1 MMSMETIFKPVRT
14 GKLANLIAEQ
24 IKSAIHAGSMKP
36 GEKLP
41 SERELAEVFKA
52 SRVSVREAL
61 KRLETFG
68 LLTVKVGRGVF
79 VAQMDSTHMS
89 ESLSSLLRMRSG
101 TLDDLTEGRLIFEP
115 SIARLAAERI
125 TPEELLVLE
134 DNVAAVES
142 GIRAGVSVYEKN
154 IEFHSL
160 IAQATHNISTALTM
174 ESLLKVVSD
183 AAFRTA
189 EQSTVQ
195 RINEFAGQAARVH
208 KEIVRSFKKKNPQQA
223 YKSMEKDILLVQ
235 KWLKELKRRAL
246 ALKHE
251 ERCHSLSQKKEVI
264 L

>member
-1 MMSMETIFKPVRT
+1 MSMEIMFKPVRT
-14 GKLANLIAEQ
+14 EKISSLIVEQ

-36 GEKLP
+36 GDKLP
-41 SERELAEVFKA
+41 SEREFAEVFKA
-52 SRVSVREAL
+52 SRVSIREAL

-79 VAQMDSTHMS
+79 VAQMDATHMS
-89 ESLSSLLRMRSG
+89 ESLSALLRMRNG

-125 TPEELLVLE
+125 TPEEILVLE
-134 DNVAAVES
+134 DNVAAVEA

-160 IAQATHNISTALTM
+160 IAQATHNLSIGLTM
-174 ESLLKVVSD
+174 QSMLKVVGD
-183 AAFRTA
+183 TAFRTA

-195 RINEFAGQAARVH
+195 RVNEFAGQAARVH
-208 KEIVRSFKKKNPQQA
+208 KEIVRSFKEKNPQQA
-223 YKSMEKDILLVQ
+223 CKSMEKDILLVQ
-235 KWLKELKRRAL
+235 KWLKELKRRAS

-251 ERCHSLSQKKEVI
+251 QLRHSLSQKKEVI
-264 L
+264 V